1 MSDRIKVLIAD
12 DHPLYRQA
20 LTQVLQQ
27 HFSPC
32 EVVEV
37 GDIQQL
43 QQQLITQ
50 PDIEL
55 VLLDLHMPG
64 AHGFSALIFLSA
76 HFPNVPVIMISAHES
91 ADIVQRAMAHG
102 ASGFLS
108 KSSDMPML
116 VAAIRQVLAG
126 ELCLPADYRDP
137 GTPQEDERSVAEG
150 IASLTPQQFRVVTM
164 LAEGLLNKQI
174 AWELQVTEATV
185 KAHLTEIFRKL
196 GVHSR
201 TQAVLA
207 LSKLDVAAPSV

>member
-1 MSDRIKVLIAD
+1 MTDRLKVLIAD

-20 LTQVLQQ
+20 LTQVLHQ

-32 EVVEV
+32 DIVEV
-37 GDIQQL
+37 GDIQTL
-43 QQQLITQ
+43 QQALVEQR
-50 PDIEL
+50 DIQL

-76 HFPNVPVIMISAHES
+76 HFPEVPVVMISAHES
-91 ADIVQRAMAHG
+91 PDIIRRAMSHG

-108 KSSDMPML
+108 KSSEMPAL

-126 ELCLPADYRDP
+126 ELCLPADYREEGMPSD
-137 GTPQEDERSVAEG
+137 DERSVAEVV
-150 IASLTPQQFRVVTM
+150 ASLTPQQFRVVTM
-164 LAEGLLNKQI
+164 LTEGLLNKQI

-207 LSKLDVAAPSV
+207 ISKLDVATPAV